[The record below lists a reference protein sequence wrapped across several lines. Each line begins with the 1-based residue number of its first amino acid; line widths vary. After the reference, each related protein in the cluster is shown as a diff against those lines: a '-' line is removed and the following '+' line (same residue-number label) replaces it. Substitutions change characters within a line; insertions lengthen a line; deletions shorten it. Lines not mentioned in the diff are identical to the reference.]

1 MGYGYLSGGFAPH
14 SGGLTPRV
22 RRPDGSESSR
32 EESRDVLRSAGERAE
47 SRAPALL
54 PPIVWLACIGLMA
67 IDVGS
72 GFSGGGWP
80 RSGGPCSASSQ
91 CTSPS

>member
-1 MGYGYLSGGFAPH
+1 MGYGNLSGGFAPH
-14 SGGLTPRV
+14 GGLTPRV
-22 RRPDGSESSR
+22 RRPHGSEPSQ
-32 EESRDVLRSAGERAE
+32 EESRHILRSAGERAE

-54 PPIVWLACIGLMA
+54 TPIVWLACIGLMA

-72 GFSGGGWP
+72 GFGGGGLP

-91 CTSPS
+91 CTWPS